1 MKNIKHIYCE
11 DPYQKMWDML
21 VFFESEPIT
30 KNFLMKRYNE
40 NGYKDSFKLAFVNTS
55 KFIYFIKQAKEY
67 FISANKSNILV
78 KPLLIYYGMMSLIKA
93 VILTKDPDYP
103 NKTGV
108 LRHGITT
115 RKLKKSN
122 YHFHEDEIKIQKEGL
137 LPWFYTIMHNSN
149 DNSYTSNKIIEGNKY
164 KIKDLLAMIP
174 ELHNTYTLLYNEYH
188 MLPFTIKQF
197 TNSSVELIFPINSL
211 KIFTGDI
218 QLIEQL
224 NNNSYDH
231 DNNFTLNNINNDLI
245 SIIWNGKITNPIKYA
260 NFFANKLLIQDIKG
274 NYYLRKFTDNN
285 DILPDILIDY
295 MLMYNLGM
303 LCRYETELWGEII
316 FSFTSEDMYIINEFV
331 NLSMRKFPNLIINEL
346 FKEFYIF
353 EIK

>member
-1 MKNIKHIYCE
+1 MKLIKHIYCE
-11 DPYQKMWDML
+11 DPYQKMWDTL

-30 KNFLMKRYNE
+30 KNFLMRLYDE
-40 NGYKDSFKLAFVNTS
+40 NGVKDSSKLSFINTS

-103 NKTGV
+103 SKTSV

-115 RKLKKSN
+115 RKLKKNN

-137 LPWFYTIMHNSN
+137 LPWFYTIMTNDSN
-149 DNSYTSNKIIEGNKY
+149 NDIEGYKF
-164 KIKDLLAMIP
+164 KIKELLAMIP
-174 ELHNTYTLLYNEYH
+174 DLHNTYTQLYNEY
-188 MLPFTIKQF
+188 LIIPVTIKQL
-197 TNSSVELIFPINSL
+197 TNSTIELLLPISVF
-211 KIFTGDI
+211 KIYIDDI
-218 QLIEQL
+218 QLLNQL
-224 NNNSYDH
+224 NNNNYDH
-231 DNNFTLNNINNDLI
+231 DNSFSLNNINNEII
-245 SIIWNGKITNPIKYA
+245 SIIWESKLVNPTKYA
-260 NFFANKLLIQDIKG
+260 NFFSNRLLIQDIKG
-274 NYYLRKFTDNN
+274 NYYLKKPTDNKY
-285 DILPDILIDY
+285 ILPDILIDY

-331 NLSMRKFPNLIINEL
+331 TLAMRKFPNLIINEL
-346 FKEFYIF
+346 FNEFFIF

>member
-1 MKNIKHIYCE
+1 MKNIKNIYCE
-11 DPYQKMWDML
+11 DPYQKMWDTL

-30 KNFLMKRYNE
+30 KNFLIKLYDE
-40 NGYKDSFKLAFVNTS
+40 NGHKDSFKLAFVNTS

-93 VILTKDPDYP
+93 VILTKDPNYP
-103 NKTGV
+103 SKTSV

-115 RKLKKSN
+115 RKLKKNN

-137 LPWFYTIMHNSN
+137 LPWFYTIMTNN
-149 DNSYTSNKIIEGNKY
+149 SNKIIEGNKF
-164 KIKDLLAMIP
+164 KIKELLAMIP
-174 ELHNTYTLLYNEYH
+174 ELHSTYTLLYNEYRII
-188 MLPFTIKQF
+188 PVTIKQL
-197 TNSSVELIFPINSL
+197 TNSTVELLLPNSAL
-211 KIFTGDI
+211 NIYTNDT
-218 QLIEQL
+218 QLINEL
-224 NNNSYDH
+224 NNNNYDQS
-231 DNNFTLNNINNDLI
+231 NNFTLNNINNDII
-245 SIIWNGKITNPIKYA
+245 SIIWKSTLANPIKYSS
-260 NFFANKLLIQDIKG
+260 FFANPLLIQDIKG
-274 NYYLRKFTDNN
+274 NYYLRKITDNK

-303 LCRYETELWGEII
+303 LCRYETELWGEIV

-331 NLSMRKFPNLIINEL
+331 TLTMRKFPNLIINEL
-346 FKEFYIF
+346 FNEFFVF